1 MLTCI
6 SLPFRTPSH
15 PHPPPSRPAP
25 QHFEEI
31 FERSLTVK
39 GFICGTG
46 EVAKA
51 LPGFYDAVTPLVQA
65 GKITSREHR
74 FEGLREAGA
83 ALASVHEG
91 SNVGKAVIVV
101 AEA

>member
-1 MLTCI
+1 MSASVSR
-6 SLPFRTPSH
+6 SLL
-15 PHPPPSRPAP
+15 

-51 LPGFYDAVTPLVQA
+51 LPDFYTVVTPLVQA

-74 FEGLREAGA
+74 FNGLREAGE
-83 ALASVHEG
+83 ALLSVHAG
-91 SNVGKAVIVV
+91 TNLGKAVIVV
-101 AEA
+101 AEE